1 MKVGKRMRSRQ
12 KTGRVKLSSS
22 SLSAG
27 FVFFFYER
35 PMQSTRNQTQRAAFQ
50 LSRLLLQSF
59 IPGKSSL
66 RRPAGQR
73 KSRLLFCPCVCV
85 CVRAHTHIARTRAHT
100 KAQMTGCVCVYVHAR
115 MSVQTVKMYPCARVR
130 NEGSWVVRGGSPSL
144 CIQTSADEKGDW
156 GGGRGEMEQAV
167 PARQPWDWTSQ
178 RAGLQAFLEFNS

>member
-1 MKVGKRMRSRQ
+1 M
-12 KTGRVKLSSS
+12 SSS
-22 SLSAG
+22 SLSAC

-85 CVRAHTHIARTRAHT
+85 CVRTHTYCT
-100 KAQMTGCVCVYVHAR
+100 HAR

-144 CIQTSADEKGDW
+144 RIQTSADEKGDW